1 MKLQPSVLVVTTTGW
16 RWSCESTQRSRDR
29 SWVSMRLSCCNAGH
43 SNGNAKWLSMASHVH
58 GRCNMAPASLRS
70 VSTWVAEPRP
80 RPTAVTL
87 HRPRFFEP
95 ELLTRHPTVA
105 SRDSSADIVSR
116 EACIWVHVGSS
127 PSAPEARL
135 AQSGGLAAASGSL
148 SSESESLAGPLPMLA
163 SLTRSWH
170 AGTASAWQAPRAR
183 RRRLG
188 RAEPRARVQA
198 AMPGA
203 AWPLRFAQI
212 L

>member
-1 MKLQPSVLVVTTTGW
+1 MGDGRVSRFNAHGIDLECRCAYQAAMLGTATAIRSGYQWQVTSMAGVTW
-16 RWSCESTQRSRDR
+16 RQHRYGRS
-29 SWVSMRLSCCNAGH
+29 APG
-43 SNGNAKWLSMASHVH
+43 WLSRV
-58 GRCNMAPASLRS
+58 RVRQRLRY
-70 VSTWVAEPRP
+70 
-80 RPTAVTL
+80 TA
-87 HRPRFFEP
+87 HSFFEP
-95 ELLTRHPTVA
+95 ELLTRHRTVA

-135 AQSGGLAAASGSL
+135 AQSGGLSAASGSL